1 MKRIPPNEKEVTLY
15 VTYFW
20 DRLKP
25 SSPTVASVPTVTS
38 ETNGIVSLEKQP
50 AYTARRELQNVQT
63 SADLIRWAD
72 TWISLDDWR
81 KARDTVRAW
90 RYKARNKLVR
100 ASMREATKKLL
111 DDRSQHYGMPLW
123 RYLENLNLTDEKL
136 STLESQSKLIPHY
149 PLSD

>member
-81 KARDTVRAW
+81 KGYGARLALQGAQQVGQSQ
-90 RYKARNKLVR
+90 YAR
-100 ASMREATKKLL
+100 SHQEAT
-111 DDRSQHYGMPLW
+111 G
-123 RYLENLNLTDEKL
+123 
-136 STLESQSKLIPHY
+136 
-149 PLSD
+149 

>member
-1 MKRIPPNEKEVTLY
+1 M
-15 VTYFW
+15 
-20 DRLKP
+20 
-25 SSPTVASVPTVTS
+25 
-38 ETNGIVSLEKQP
+38 
-50 AYTARRELQNVQT
+50 
-63 SADLIRWAD
+63 
-72 TWISLDDWR
+72 
-81 KARDTVRAW
+81 ARDTVRAW

-136 STLESQSKLIPHY
+136 STLESQSKLIPHD

>member
-63 SADLIRWAD
+63 SADLIR
-72 TWISLDDWR
+72 
-81 KARDTVRAW
+81 VR
-90 RYKARNKLVR
+90 
-100 ASMREATKKLL
+100 
-111 DDRSQHYGMPLW
+111 
-123 RYLENLNLTDEKL
+123 
-136 STLESQSKLIPHY
+136 
-149 PLSD
+149 